1 MARVHCP
8 GGEKKLT
15 LSEAAGLLSELVTSL
30 SLVSWTIVA
39 GTTNAGVLRRWVAT
53 AKGVL
58 SSVGSS
64 STSPA
69 VLSQY
74 RGQSLKT
81 QRCGTNKYLESTAI
95 FDILSSKSSSLPRV
109 VSEAF
114 SLATGTSAPSTFTL
128 VLPGCDL

>member
-81 QRCGTNKYLESTAI
+81 QRCGTNTLRVPP
-95 FDILSSKSSSLPRV
+95 SLISCHPKAHPFR
-109 VSEAF
+109 EW
-114 SLATGTSAPSTFTL
+114 
-128 VLPGCDL
+128 